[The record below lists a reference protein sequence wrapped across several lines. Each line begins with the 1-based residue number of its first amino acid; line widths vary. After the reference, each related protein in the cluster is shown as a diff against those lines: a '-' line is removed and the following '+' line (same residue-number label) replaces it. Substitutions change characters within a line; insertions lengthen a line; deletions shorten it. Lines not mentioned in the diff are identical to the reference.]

1 MFTQKLSMDCSQEQY
16 EKYLKAE
23 LEKMGYEEGNDLDG
37 QYIHITNR
45 YNNKAGVV
53 NGLCSPNIE
62 FFGRTYLGKFNAD
75 LFLALAAMT
84 DDEFGGI
91 GEYWIKTNGGMSFN
105 EGELYAAIGF
115 YGDSLPM
122 FIDKNGSKNGILK
135 DFFNKEFRKATVSE
149 IMAKFG
155 EQPKK
160 DIFITLAF
168 EKEPIWENC
177 EKLIDEYEAI
187 LLLKSKGYR
196 IFKQTTTLEEV

>member
-1 MFTQKLSMDCSQEQY
+1 MFTQKVSMDCTKEQY

-23 LEKMGYEEGNDLDG
+23 LEKMGYGASLARWGDDV
-37 QYIHITNR
+37 IV
-45 YNNKAGVV
+45 NNYSSE
-53 NGLCSPNIE
+53 NGLVGNPSRISNK
-62 FFGRTYLGKFNAD
+62 FDNSRTYLGKFNAP

-84 DDEFGGI
+84 DKVEGGYKEKITDGQGNWASLSPFGYCTI
-91 GEYWIKTNGGMSFN
+91 INGDGADR
-105 EGELYAAIGF
+105 YA
-115 YGDSLPM
+115 
-122 FIDKNGSKNGILK
+122 KW
-135 DFFNKEFRKATVSE
+135 RKATVSE

-160 DIFITLAF
+160 DIYITLTF
-168 EKEPIWENC
+168 EKEPIWESC